1 MVYETQKQI
10 ELFKEFIEDNYK
22 DELHRVVNEGK
33 QSLVIDFSELAKF
46 DFELAEQLL
55 DQPEELLKA
64 CEIAIDQIEIA
75 TGKKIKPRF
84 FNLPTSQ
91 EISIR
96 NLRSVHLGKFLSI
109 VGIVRQASDVRPQV
123 TSARFE
129 CPACGNIISVLQL
142 ENVFREPARCTCGR
156 KGRFRLLSKEL
167 VDAQR
172 LVIEEVPEMLEG
184 GEQPKRISVFLKGDL
199 VEPKM
204 EKRTT
209 PGNKVGVYGIVK
221 EVPIMLKGGVHSTR
235 YDLAVEANYIEP
247 LEESFEE
254 IEITP
259 EDEAKIQELAK
270 DPKIYEKLVK
280 TIAPSIY
287 GHEDIKLA
295 LAFQLFGGVKK
306 QRPDGTRTRGDIHI
320 LLVGDPGSGKSMLLK
335 FIANVAPKGRYVSGK
350 GASTAGLCVAPD
362 SLVYTNP
369 GFVKIQEMVDRNLS
383 KISFK
388 YATDVE
394 YAPNITC
401 KRVYTLSSDRLRLVP
416 VERFW
421 KLKAPKFMFK
431 IATASG
437 REIEITPETKLL
449 TFSGW
454 KKAKELS
461 IGEFVACSRIIAS
474 GIQDRLL
481 TISLIKSD
489 PKIYGI
495 EDVVREILKKL
506 TKKYK
511 TKRKLAKELC
521 VSEDKLYYC
530 WINKKAHGKIK
541 LSQLKCLAKL
551 ARISLADVLKS
562 AKLTLALRNGKYFQI
577 PTFVN
582 KDLLYFAG
590 VIAGDGDLKISGR
603 SGYVR
608 LSTKSKSFA
617 LRIKKLLKKLFGVDC
632 RLERTKGLYVV
643 RIGSVV
649 ICEILNS
656 LGIPCSPKCNKLD
669 MGKSLLSLEN
679 GLLKHYL
686 VGLFDTDGCVVRR
699 KFGGYVELT
708 TTSKLLAK
716 KLLFALNRFG
726 IYAWLRKR
734 KPSPTKLVASKLEKY
749 VVVIRGKEN
758 LLKFYQE
765 IGFSA
770 KEKLNALKEV
780 LKSIKVGGTNVD
792 VIPKAKEILGE
803 IKGTLG
809 LKFREIFGYKRS
821 LYFEN
826 NTISTSKFWKII
838 EIILTKYPAKR
849 EKLFKILEKYNLH
862 KDIFWDKIKRIELI
876 SPNYEFVYDL
886 TVENTHNFLVNGFV
900 VHNTASVLRDE
911 FLKGWA
917 LEAGAIVLANQ
928 GAAALD
934 ELDKL
939 SQEDTAAL
947 HEAMELQTITISK
960 ANIQATLRAETT
972 ILAAANPKFGR
983 FDPYQPIAAQ
993 IAMPPTLIN
1002 RFDLI
1007 FPVRD
1012 LPSKDKDD
1020 AIATHILELQRK
1032 PQDIKHEIPLDLLK
1046 KYISYARQKIHPILT
1061 EAALKEIKDFYVN
1074 LRNMEISSDTGIKPI
1089 PITARQ
1095 LEALVRL
1102 AEASA
1107 KVRLSQTV
1115 TKADAKRA
1123 INILKHC
1130 LIAVGFDY
1138 ETKTF
1143 DIDRISTGI
1152 PASQRSKIVIVR
1164 EIIDDFTNSGIKTIP
1179 IDEIVA
1185 EAAEKGIREDQ
1196 VEEIIDK
1203 LKKEGIIFEPKRGF
1217 IQKI

>member
-22 DELHRVVNEGK
+22 SELHRVVNEGK
-33 QSLVIDFSELAKF
+33 QSLVLDFSELAKF

-91 EISIR
+91 EVSIR

-109 VGIVRQASDVRPQV
+109 VGVVRQASDVRPQV

-209 PGNKVGVYGIVK
+209 PGNKVGIYGIVK

-350 GASTAGLCVAPD
+350 GASTAGL
-362 SLVYTNP
+362 
-369 GFVKIQEMVDRNLS
+369 
-383 KISFK
+383 
-388 YATDVE
+388 
-394 YAPNITC
+394 
-401 KRVYTLSSDRLRLVP
+401 
-416 VERFW
+416 
-421 KLKAPKFMFK
+421 
-431 IATASG
+431 
-437 REIEITPETKLL
+437 
-449 TFSGW
+449 
-454 KKAKELS
+454 
-461 IGEFVACSRIIAS
+461 
-474 GIQDRLL
+474 
-481 TISLIKSD
+481 
-489 PKIYGI
+489 
-495 EDVVREILKKL
+495 
-506 TKKYK
+506 
-511 TKRKLAKELC
+511 
-521 VSEDKLYYC
+521 
-530 WINKKAHGKIK
+530 
-541 LSQLKCLAKL
+541 
-551 ARISLADVLKS
+551 
-562 AKLTLALRNGKYFQI
+562 
-577 PTFVN
+577 
-582 KDLLYFAG
+582 
-590 VIAGDGDLKISGR
+590 
-603 SGYVR
+603 
-608 LSTKSKSFA
+608 
-617 LRIKKLLKKLFGVDC
+617 
-632 RLERTKGLYVV
+632 
-643 RIGSVV
+643 
-649 ICEILNS
+649 
-656 LGIPCSPKCNKLD
+656 
-669 MGKSLLSLEN
+669 
-679 GLLKHYL
+679 
-686 VGLFDTDGCVVRR
+686 
-699 KFGGYVELT
+699 
-708 TTSKLLAK
+708 
-716 KLLFALNRFG
+716 
-726 IYAWLRKR
+726 
-734 KPSPTKLVASKLEKY
+734 
-749 VVVIRGKEN
+749 
-758 LLKFYQE
+758 
-765 IGFSA
+765 
-770 KEKLNALKEV
+770 
-780 LKSIKVGGTNVD
+780 
-792 VIPKAKEILGE
+792 
-803 IKGTLG
+803 
-809 LKFREIFGYKRS
+809 
-821 LYFEN
+821 
-826 NTISTSKFWKII
+826 
-838 EIILTKYPAKR
+838 
-849 EKLFKILEKYNLH
+849 
-862 KDIFWDKIKRIELI
+862 
-876 SPNYEFVYDL
+876 
-886 TVENTHNFLVNGFV
+886 
-900 VHNTASVLRDE
+900 TASVLRDE

-928 GAAALD
+928 GVAALD

-1046 KYISYARQKIHPILT
+1046 KYISYARQKAHPILT

-1164 EIIDDFTNSGIKTIP
+1164 EIIDDFTNSGIKSIP

>member
-22 DELHRVVNEGK
+22 NELHRVVNEGK
-33 QSLVIDFSELAKF
+33 QSLVLDFSELAKF

-91 EISIR
+91 EVSIR

-209 PGNKVGVYGIVK
+209 PGNKVGIYGIVK

-350 GASTAGLCVAPD
+350 GASTAGL
-362 SLVYTNP
+362 
-369 GFVKIQEMVDRNLS
+369 
-383 KISFK
+383 
-388 YATDVE
+388 
-394 YAPNITC
+394 
-401 KRVYTLSSDRLRLVP
+401 
-416 VERFW
+416 
-421 KLKAPKFMFK
+421 
-431 IATASG
+431 
-437 REIEITPETKLL
+437 
-449 TFSGW
+449 
-454 KKAKELS
+454 
-461 IGEFVACSRIIAS
+461 
-474 GIQDRLL
+474 
-481 TISLIKSD
+481 
-489 PKIYGI
+489 
-495 EDVVREILKKL
+495 
-506 TKKYK
+506 
-511 TKRKLAKELC
+511 
-521 VSEDKLYYC
+521 
-530 WINKKAHGKIK
+530 
-541 LSQLKCLAKL
+541 
-551 ARISLADVLKS
+551 
-562 AKLTLALRNGKYFQI
+562 
-577 PTFVN
+577 
-582 KDLLYFAG
+582 
-590 VIAGDGDLKISGR
+590 
-603 SGYVR
+603 
-608 LSTKSKSFA
+608 
-617 LRIKKLLKKLFGVDC
+617 
-632 RLERTKGLYVV
+632 
-643 RIGSVV
+643 
-649 ICEILNS
+649 
-656 LGIPCSPKCNKLD
+656 
-669 MGKSLLSLEN
+669 
-679 GLLKHYL
+679 
-686 VGLFDTDGCVVRR
+686 
-699 KFGGYVELT
+699 
-708 TTSKLLAK
+708 
-716 KLLFALNRFG
+716 
-726 IYAWLRKR
+726 
-734 KPSPTKLVASKLEKY
+734 
-749 VVVIRGKEN
+749 
-758 LLKFYQE
+758 
-765 IGFSA
+765 
-770 KEKLNALKEV
+770 
-780 LKSIKVGGTNVD
+780 
-792 VIPKAKEILGE
+792 
-803 IKGTLG
+803 
-809 LKFREIFGYKRS
+809 
-821 LYFEN
+821 
-826 NTISTSKFWKII
+826 
-838 EIILTKYPAKR
+838 
-849 EKLFKILEKYNLH
+849 
-862 KDIFWDKIKRIELI
+862 
-876 SPNYEFVYDL
+876 
-886 TVENTHNFLVNGFV
+886 
-900 VHNTASVLRDE
+900 TASVLRDE

-928 GAAALD
+928 GVAALD

-1046 KYISYARQKIHPILT
+1046 KYISYARQKAHPILT

-1164 EIIDDFTNSGIKTIP
+1164 EIIDDFTNSGIKSIP

>member
-22 DELHRVVNEGK
+22 NELHRVVNEGK
-33 QSLVIDFSELAKF
+33 QSLVLDFSELAKF

-91 EISIR
+91 EVSIR

-109 VGIVRQASDVRPQV
+109 VGVVRQASDVRPQV

-209 PGNKVGVYGIVK
+209 PGNKVGIYGIVK

-350 GASTAGLCVAPD
+350 GASTAGL
-362 SLVYTNP
+362 
-369 GFVKIQEMVDRNLS
+369 
-383 KISFK
+383 
-388 YATDVE
+388 
-394 YAPNITC
+394 
-401 KRVYTLSSDRLRLVP
+401 
-416 VERFW
+416 
-421 KLKAPKFMFK
+421 
-431 IATASG
+431 
-437 REIEITPETKLL
+437 
-449 TFSGW
+449 
-454 KKAKELS
+454 
-461 IGEFVACSRIIAS
+461 
-474 GIQDRLL
+474 
-481 TISLIKSD
+481 
-489 PKIYGI
+489 
-495 EDVVREILKKL
+495 
-506 TKKYK
+506 
-511 TKRKLAKELC
+511 
-521 VSEDKLYYC
+521 
-530 WINKKAHGKIK
+530 
-541 LSQLKCLAKL
+541 
-551 ARISLADVLKS
+551 
-562 AKLTLALRNGKYFQI
+562 
-577 PTFVN
+577 
-582 KDLLYFAG
+582 
-590 VIAGDGDLKISGR
+590 
-603 SGYVR
+603 
-608 LSTKSKSFA
+608 
-617 LRIKKLLKKLFGVDC
+617 
-632 RLERTKGLYVV
+632 
-643 RIGSVV
+643 
-649 ICEILNS
+649 
-656 LGIPCSPKCNKLD
+656 
-669 MGKSLLSLEN
+669 
-679 GLLKHYL
+679 
-686 VGLFDTDGCVVRR
+686 
-699 KFGGYVELT
+699 
-708 TTSKLLAK
+708 
-716 KLLFALNRFG
+716 
-726 IYAWLRKR
+726 
-734 KPSPTKLVASKLEKY
+734 
-749 VVVIRGKEN
+749 
-758 LLKFYQE
+758 
-765 IGFSA
+765 
-770 KEKLNALKEV
+770 
-780 LKSIKVGGTNVD
+780 
-792 VIPKAKEILGE
+792 
-803 IKGTLG
+803 
-809 LKFREIFGYKRS
+809 
-821 LYFEN
+821 
-826 NTISTSKFWKII
+826 
-838 EIILTKYPAKR
+838 
-849 EKLFKILEKYNLH
+849 
-862 KDIFWDKIKRIELI
+862 
-876 SPNYEFVYDL
+876 
-886 TVENTHNFLVNGFV
+886 
-900 VHNTASVLRDE
+900 TASVLRDE

-928 GAAALD
+928 GVAALD

-1046 KYISYARQKIHPILT
+1046 KYISYARQKAHPILT

-1164 EIIDDFTNSGIKTIP
+1164 EIIDDFTNSGIKSIP